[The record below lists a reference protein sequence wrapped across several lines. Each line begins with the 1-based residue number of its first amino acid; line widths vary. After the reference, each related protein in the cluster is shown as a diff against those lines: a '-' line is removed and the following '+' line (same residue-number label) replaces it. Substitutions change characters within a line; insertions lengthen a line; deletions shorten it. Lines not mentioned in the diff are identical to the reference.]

1 MSTVEKLLGLIS
13 DKKKRDVA
21 FLAGGMLSLLGGRK
35 IVGLS
40 LFAKGALGLE
50 KTWRAEHADF
60 DGDFSQRWQRAI
72 DFYEATHEH
81 PLNRKLHIAGIPVI
95 LGGTVGLL
103 LFRPYRPAW
112 FVAAGAFTTG
122 WVMNFIGHA
131 IEKKAPAFADDPLSF
146 VAGPA
151 WDLQQVF
158 GRRKAGRTKNGET
171 IFDAAADAPPA

>member
-1 MSTVEKLLGLIS
+1 MAITDTLLGLIS

-21 FLAGGMLSLLGGRK
+21 FVAGGMLSLLGGRK

-40 LFAKGALGLE
+40 MFAKGAIGLE
-50 KTWRAEHADF
+50 KNWRAEHPDF

-72 DFYEATHEH
+72 EFYESTHDH
-81 PLNRKLHIAGIPVI
+81 AVNRKLHIAGIPII

-146 VAGPA
+146 IAGPA
-151 WDLQQVF
+151 WDLQQMF
-158 GRRKAGRTKNGET
+158 GHRKPGQPKNGE